1 MMVIE
6 GRFFLDGRLEK
17 CCVGIEEGKI
27 SAVKKMLK
35 GEEHHDFG
43 DDIII
48 PGCVDPHVHFR
59 EPGDTQKEDFFTG
72 TTAAAFGGVTCVLD
86 MPNNSPPVNDLR
98 SFKEKL
104 ELVKRKANVDFG
116 LFSALAKPDA
126 LEDLCKVTT
135 GFKVYM
141 SETTGASDLT
151 VGQDELKSLLHSVM
165 DKRAVSAHCEDEG
178 LFKKFEERSLED
190 HSNARPSNCETS
202 AIEKL
207 LTASNGKG
215 KVHIAHVSSAEGA
228 NLVRSARRT
237 LGITSEVTPHHML
250 LSVESDLKAFGKVN
264 PPLRRKKDNEALREA
279 FFDGTIDIMASDHA
293 PHTESEKERDF
304 ASAPAGIPG
313 VETGIPMMLA
323 FVKRDL
329 MSLERLVDATSRNA
343 ARIFGLNKGAVGL
356 GYDGDLVVFDMK
368 KVAKVESEK
377 LHSKCG
383 WTPFDGREAI
393 FPEAVFLGGELI
405 VEEGNLVSERKGKFV
420 GNP

>member
-1 MMVIE
+1 
-6 GRFFLDGRLEK
+6 
-17 CCVGIEEGKI
+17 
-27 SAVKKMLK
+27 
-35 GEEHHDFG
+35 
-43 DDIII
+43 
-48 PGCVDPHVHFR
+48 
-59 EPGDTQKEDFFTG
+59 
-72 TTAAAFGGVTCVLD
+72 
-86 MPNNSPPVNDLR
+86 
-98 SFKEKL
+98 
-104 ELVKRKANVDFG
+104 
-116 LFSALAKPDA
+116 
-126 LEDLCKVTT
+126 
-135 GFKVYM
+135 
-141 SETTGASDLT
+141 
-151 VGQDELKSLLHSVM
+151 
-165 DKRAVSAHCEDEG
+165 
-178 LFKKFEERSLED
+178 
-190 HSNARPSNCETS
+190 
-202 AIEKL
+202 
-207 LTASNGKG
+207 
-215 KVHIAHVSSAEGA
+215 VHIAHVSSAEGA

-304 ASAPAGIPG
+304 ASAPSGIPG